1 MITLT
6 NRFIPDLLTVE
17 QVGDVLHLCRQT
29 VYKHI
34 KDGTIPAFKNP
45 AGKYLIPRKYI
56 EDQLGGC
63 YNVDAIMNDGCPT
76 EGGIR
81 NVG

>member
-1 MITLT
+1 MAMKHTFT
-6 NRFIPDLLTVE
+6 PDLLTVE
-17 QVGDVLHLCRQT
+17 QVSHLLHLCRQT
-29 VYKHI
+29 IYKNI
-34 KDGTIPAFKNP
+34 KNGTIPAFKNP

-56 EDQLGGC
+56 EDQMAEC
-63 YNVDAIMNDGCPT
+63 YNGTAIINDGCPT